1 MKIHAKIR
9 IDDDRW
15 AKRPFGV
22 EFDNEECNNKFKH
35 NGLTS
40 REACE
45 RIIER
50 AKSEGYDIDDFVEEE
65 FY

>member
-1 MKIHAKIR
+1 MKIYTKIK
-9 IDDDRW
+9 IDYDRW
-15 AKRPFGV
+15 TKCPFGI
-22 EFDNEECNNKFKH
+22 EFDNDECNNKFKH

-40 REACE
+40 SEACK
-45 RIIER
+45 RVIER